1 MKLVSRAFLTCF
13 FKFGWLAAAER
24 MDSTEDVPL
33 MQLQNL
39 DLPNN
44 KEGHALTEKRD
55 DYYATSRV
63 RDQVTSGK
71 IDLEYGLLE
80 NKDLGMTPTVLDS
93 GRPEAGGPDGRAPVF
108 PVRPEAGGRPA
119 LLENKDLGMTPT
131 VLDSEMEVKQKPAG
145 NGRLQAM
152 MPLENQARP
161 NDGGPMKL
169 PTFKLVEDPQLPTPR
184 LGNEDVE
191 DFQHRFEMVRGPCA
205 ALAVESHWSDCLR
218 WLDYLK
224 AHPDVLKAMNTSCT
238 GRVLYV
244 PYGTRPV
251 QDASCTDTF
260 DKQICPILVA
270 LEWPLDCR

>member
-71 IDLEYGLLE
+71 IDLEYG
-80 NKDLGMTPTVLDS
+80 
-93 GRPEAGGPDGRAPVF
+93 
-108 PVRPEAGGRPA
+108 